1 MSRKPTN
8 SNSLFAGE
16 AEGPGTSLALVPG
29 LRPDG
34 GGLPPQE
41 PLLLRPIEA
50 ARLLGIGPS
59 KLFEMLARQEL
70 PVVRI
75 GRCVRIPR
83 QELAQWVNQSIDL
96 ETAARNAFL
105 GVGFIQTNA
114 DVGDSRR
121 SVAFFAQASTGAP
134 RR

>member
-8 SNSLFAGE
+8 RNFLFNDE

-29 LRPDG
+29 LRPADG
-34 GGLPPQE
+34 APLGHE
-41 PLLLRPIEA
+41 TLLLRPIEA
-50 ARLLGIGPS
+50 AQLLGIGRS

-70 PVVRI
+70 PVVRM

-83 QELAQWVNQSIDL
+83 RELAQWVNQSIDV

-105 GVGFIQTNA
+105 GAGFNQTKGGA
-114 DVGDSRR
+114 GSRH
-121 SVAFFAQASTGAP
+121 SVASLAQPRTGTP
-134 RR
+134 SR